1 MNDYSNKMYSIIN
14 INYLNN
20 FVYKNINDKE
30 KKYIK
35 TLFEIERI
43 YNKCNKKNAISIC
56 LFCQDQL
63 NKDPNS
69 CVYYF
74 KDKNSY
80 WYKR

>member
-35 TLFEIERI
+35 TLFEIVVTICEKVI
-43 YNKCNKKNAISIC
+43 FSISETFSDPVISVSSQEKKNVTRA
-56 LFCQDQL
+56 
-63 NKDPNS
+63 N
-69 CVYYF
+69 
-74 KDKNSY
+74 
-80 WYKR
+80 